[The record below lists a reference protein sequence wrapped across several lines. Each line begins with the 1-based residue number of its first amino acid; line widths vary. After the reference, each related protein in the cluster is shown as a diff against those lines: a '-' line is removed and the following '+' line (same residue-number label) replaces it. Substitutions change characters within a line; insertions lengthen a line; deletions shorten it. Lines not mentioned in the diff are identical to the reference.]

1 MLARLKLLVAFID
14 RRRPSP
20 VALDGRATVPSSS
33 VLPFSLPYSLP
44 LPFHTVSTAAAAR
57 GAAPDDETGDSVF
70 LASVCLCFSV
80 CLLLSTSV
88 FGLFSWSVSVR
99 FALSVYLCICLS
111 VSTCC
116 CVSLCSSFRLCLFL
130 SGFSRVCVFF
140 SLVSRVSLSLSLWFL
155 ACLCLCPLL
164 SSACMFASAW
174 LSYSIRMGLASA
186 QWIGKWTRNPIVVK
200 LLYRRA

>member
-1 MLARLKLLVAFID
+1 MQMLWRNLVSALTRHCFVLARLKLLVAFID

-130 SGFSRVCVFF
+130 SGFLRVSVFV
-140 SLVSRVSLSLSLWFL
+140 SLVSCVSLSLSSPVFCVYVCFCLAFL
-155 ACLCLCPLL
+155 FN
-164 SSACMFASAW
+164 SD
-174 LSYSIRMGLASA
+174 GV
-186 QWIGKWTRNPIVVK
+186 G
-200 LLYRRA
+200 